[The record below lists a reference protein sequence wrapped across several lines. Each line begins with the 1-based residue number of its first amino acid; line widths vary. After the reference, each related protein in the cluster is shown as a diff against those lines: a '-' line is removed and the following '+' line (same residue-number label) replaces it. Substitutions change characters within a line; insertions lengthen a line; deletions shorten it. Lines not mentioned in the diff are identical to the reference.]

1 MSSQPRRGD
10 LDTIDGKNER
20 NQSCRV
26 VLKADG
32 NAWGHVWLPNGD
44 CAASEIRRGGPAFVG
59 ASRLRKDAW
68 AEVRRKVRKYDTRR
82 KR

>member
-1 MSSQPRRGD
+1 MSTQPRRGD

-32 NAWGHVWLPNGD
+32 NVWGHVWLRTATAPPLR
-44 CAASEIRRGGPAFVG
+44 SGGAGRP
-59 ASRLRKDAW
+59 S
-68 AEVRRKVRKYDTRR
+68 
-82 KR
+82 